1 MMKRLR
7 LSNPKLKTA
16 FYSFSKNSQPEQE
29 M

>member
-7 LSNPKLKTA
+7 PFNVKLEAA

>member
-7 LSNPKLKTA
+7 LSNPKIETVS
-16 FYSFSKNSQPEQE
+16 YSFSKNSQPEQE

>member
-7 LSNPKLKTA
+7 LFNPKLETS